1 MAVFVFD
8 CGGTLMEYAGM
19 PAAWSALYPQGF
31 RAVADAFCLA
41 ESSSCLSTCIPAQ
54 AKRPLFLFGTGASA
68 CRKTCSGN

>member
-31 RAVADAFCLA
+31 RAAADALCPA
-41 ESSSCLSTCIPAQ
+41 ESS
-54 AKRPLFLFGTGASA
+54 G
-68 CRKTCSGN
+68 